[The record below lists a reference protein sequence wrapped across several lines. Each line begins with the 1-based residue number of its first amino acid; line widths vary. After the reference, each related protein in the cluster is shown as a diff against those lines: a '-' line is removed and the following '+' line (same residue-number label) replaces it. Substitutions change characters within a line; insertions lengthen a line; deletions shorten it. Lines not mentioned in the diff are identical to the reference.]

1 MLNYFDLDPALCLKP
16 FLQSS
21 LPENVDDV
29 TLLLDQKSMAINVLN
44 LFWQSEMLSENLNI
58 SDALQLLEIHFKQTE
73 ELSRSLIN
81 ISNAQ
86 LPITMTIH
94 DLLESIQH
102 GCDYFC
108 NNVALSANS
117 QLRQMQNE

>member
-21 LPENVDDV
+21 LPESVNDI
-29 TLLLDQKSMAINVLN
+29 TMLLHQKSMAINVLN

-58 SDALQLLEIHFKQTE
+58 SNALQLLEIHFKQTE
-73 ELSRSLIN
+73 ELLRSLN
-81 ISNAQ
+81 NAQ
-86 LPITMTIH
+86 FPDTMTIH

-102 GCDYFC
+102 GCNYFC

>member
-1 MLNYFDLDPALCLKP
+1 MKMHNYFDSDPALCLKP
-16 FLQSS
+16 LLQST
-21 LPENVDDV
+21 LPESENERIM
-29 TLLLDQKSMAINVLN
+29 LLHQKSEAINVLN
-44 LFWQSEMLSENLNI
+44 AFWQSEMLSENLNI
-58 SDALQLLEIHFKQTE
+58 SNALQLLEIHFKQTE

-81 ISNAQ
+81 AQ
-86 LPITMTIH
+86 FPNTMTIH

-117 QLRQMQNE
+117 KLRQMQNE